1 VTPAST
7 EELRQ
12 ERAGSFGG
20 VADDYERARPGYPDA
35 AVREITKDRPTAI
48 LDVAAGTGKL
58 TRKLHAM
65 GFTVIGLEPS
75 VQMLYRLH
83 GVEKDL
89 PTIAGRAEW
98 LPCRSGSFDLVT
110 VAQAWHWFDPRAAR
124 AELARVLRPGGHAC
138 ILWNFRDE
146 SVDWVAELST
156 IIGSE
161 GTSETE
167 SDSDPLAGST
177 AFSPSIKHDYRFE
190 QTLDRDLLVSL
201 VRSRS
206 YVATLPQDEQRA
218 VLNRV
223 VELCDEHPQLAGRAQ
238 FAMPYRTLLFCA
250 QKLS

>member
-1 VTPAST
+1 LTRSSA

-35 AVREITKDRPTAI
+35 AIQEITKGRPEAI

-58 TRKLHAM
+58 TRQLHAL
-65 GFTVIGLEPS
+65 GFPAVALEPS
-75 VQMLYRLH
+75 VEMLRRLQ
-83 GVEKDL
+83 GVQRDM
-89 PTIAGRAEW
+89 PMIAGRAER
-98 LPCRSGSFDLVT
+98 LPCSNGSFHVVT
-110 VAQAWHWFDPRAAR
+110 VAQAWHWFDPTVAS

-146 SVDWVAELST
+146 SVGWVAELSK

-161 GTSETE
+161 GTTE
-167 SDSDPLAGST
+167 ADSDADPLASSA
-177 AFSPSIKHDYRFE
+177 AFSPSTRHEYWFE
-190 QTLDRDLLVSL
+190 QPLDRDLLVSL

-206 YVATLPQDEQRA
+206 YVASLGPDKQRG

-223 VELCDEHPQLAGRAQ
+223 AELCQEHPHLAGRTE
-238 FAMPYRTLLFCA
+238 FVMPYRTLLFRA
-250 QKLS
+250 QKRG